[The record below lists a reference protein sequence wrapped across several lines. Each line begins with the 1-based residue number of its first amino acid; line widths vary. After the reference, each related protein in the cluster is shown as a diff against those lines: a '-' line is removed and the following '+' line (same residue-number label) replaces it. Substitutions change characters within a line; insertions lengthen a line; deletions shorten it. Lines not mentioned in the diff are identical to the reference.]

1 MGRWPSG
8 AAPGIPRTRFL
19 AKLAGY
25 GADTFR
31 PVEDL
36 KAEAALG

>member
-1 MGRWPSG
+1 MKRATSSPSRR
-8 AAPGIPRTRFL
+8 IPKTPFL

-25 GADTFR
+25 GADTSR
-31 PVEDL
+31 LVEDL